1 MINSHTKLC
10 CIIGNPVEH
19 SLSPTMHNAA
29 YQALGLNF
37 VYLAFK
43 VSDVKKTLEGI
54 REFGIRGISVTIP
67 FKQEVMK
74 YLDEIDDTAKS
85 IGAINTIINKNGK
98 LLGTNTDW
106 IGAIKALEEKVILK
120 GKKVAVLGAG
130 GACRAVIYG
139 LKQKGV
145 ITHIFNRTIEKAE
158 NLKEEFGLDGAH
170 LLDDLDIISEM
181 DIIINTTSVGMVPNI
196 GVSPI
201 PQESIKSNHFVFD
214 IIFAPK
220 DTKLL
225 QYAKA
230 KRAKVIYGE
239 RMLLYQAAEQFKLF
253 TGIDAPFGMME
264 RSIC

>member
-1 MINSHTKLC
+1 MINSKTKLC

-19 SLSPTMHNAA
+19 SLSPIMHNAA
-29 YQALGLNF
+29 YKALDLNY

-43 VSDVKKTLEGI
+43 VSDVKKTLEGLK
-54 REFGIRGISVTIP
+54 ELGIKGISVTIP

-85 IGAINTIINKNGK
+85 IGAVNTIVNKNGR
-98 LLGTNTDW
+98 LIGTNTDW
-106 IGAIKALEEKVILK
+106 IGAIKALEEKIILK

-130 GACRAVIYG
+130 GASRAVIYG
-139 LKQKGV
+139 LKQKGM
-145 ITHIFNRTIEKAE
+145 ITHIFNRTIKNAE

-181 DIIINTTSVGMVPNI
+181 DIIINTTSVGMVPNTDD
-196 GVSPI
+196 SPI
-201 PQESIKSNHFVFD
+201 PMEFIKSNQIVFD

-220 DTKLL
+220 DTKLI
-225 QYAKA
+225 QYAKRQ
-230 KRAKVIYGE
+230 KAKVIYGE
-239 RMLLYQAAEQFKLF
+239 KMLLHQAIEQFKLF
-253 TGIDAPFGMME
+253 TGIDAPFGVME